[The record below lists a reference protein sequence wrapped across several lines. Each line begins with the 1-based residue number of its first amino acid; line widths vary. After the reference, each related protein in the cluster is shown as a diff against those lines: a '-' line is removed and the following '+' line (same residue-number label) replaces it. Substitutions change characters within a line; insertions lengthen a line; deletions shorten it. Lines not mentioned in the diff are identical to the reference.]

1 VEKLIKV
8 YNNLLKKDPMLAKEC
23 SDQFNENMKK
33 SNVKFGDM
41 ILSSLLR
48 PYFISSKDMDRLKDI
63 VNLLLRCAEKLMNFF
78 LESGKITELL
88 PIAPEE
94 KDFIS
99 FSNGYARSIII
110 CRLDAFY
117 HKNGEIKFLEFNGD
131 SPGGIG
137 YTDVMTKIYLELP
150 IFELIKKKYHYQLYS
165 FDTREHLLKSL
176 LECYLQFGTKKRP
189 TIAIIGWDNIKTR
202 PEFYFIKDHFEKK
215 GYTTIIANPRD
226 LEYRKNR
233 LVFGDH
239 KIDIVYRKVPA
250 SQIIKNSE
258 ELKGLI
264 KAYKDKKACF
274 ANPLNSF
281 LSSFKGVL
289 SIFTDEKFDFLFTDK
304 EKKII
309 NEVIPW
315 TRKLKDC
322 KTEYK
327 GRKFDLLNYIT
338 KNKER
343 FVLKPCYL
351 FGAEGVLIGSETH
364 QSQWENTIQ
373 KGLRSRYVVQ
383 EKIKLPHEI
392 FPSSSSSPSFAKKN
406 INLGLFSLGGLCHGG
421 ILRFSSSS
429 IINTIGGGA
438 LPIIRVRKE

>member
-1 VEKLIKV
+1 MEKLIKI
-8 YNNLLKKDPMLAKEC
+8 YNDLLKKDPLLAKEC

-41 ILSSLLR
+41 ILSSVLR
-48 PYFISSKDMDRLKDI
+48 PYFISFKDMNRLNDI
-63 VNLLLRCAEKLMNFF
+63 ANLLLRSAEKLMNFS
-78 LESGKITELL
+78 LESRKITEFL
-88 PIAPEE
+88 PLTTEE

-99 FSNGYARSIII
+99 FNNGYARSIII
-110 CRLDAFY
+110 CRLDTFY
-117 HKNGEIKFLEFNGD
+117 YKNGEIKLLEFNGD

-150 IFELIKKKYHYQLYS
+150 IFKLIKKKYNYMFYS
-165 FDTREHLLKSL
+165 LDTRKHLLKSL
-176 LECYLQFGTKKRP
+176 LDCYLQFGSKQRP

-202 PEFYFIKDHFEKK
+202 PEFSFIKDYFEKK
-215 GYTTIIANPRD
+215 GYKTIIANPRA

-233 LVFGDH
+233 LVFGDN

-250 SQIIKNSE
+250 SQIIKNSD

-264 KAYKDKKACF
+264 KAYKDKKVCV

-289 SIFTDEKFDFLFTDK
+289 SIFTDDKYDFLFTKK

-309 NEVIPW
+309 NEVVPW
-315 TRKLKDC
+315 TRRLKDC
-322 KTEYK
+322 TTEYK
-327 GRKFDLLNYIT
+327 GRKIDLLNYIT
-338 KNKER
+338 KNKGR
-343 FVLKPCYL
+343 FILKPCYL
-351 FGAEGVLIGSETH
+351 FGAEGVLIGNETD
-364 QSQWENTIQ
+364 QSKWENTIR
-373 KGLRSRYVVQ
+373 KGLDSRYVVQ
-383 EKIKLPHEI
+383 EKIELPHEI
-392 FPSSSSSPSFAKKN
+392 FPSSSSSPSFTKKN
-406 INLGLFSLGGLCHGG
+406 LNLGLFCLGGRCAGG
-421 ILRFSSSS
+421 MLRFSSSS